1 MAAMF
6 KMAILGLVHDHI
18 WNYLQSVREIADA
31 EITCAADVNQPLL
44 ERAKHVLNLTSDSL
58 YTDYREI
65 LEAAGIALETNREV
79 PLTLETGEL

>member
-6 KMAILGLVHDHI
+6 KMAIPGLVDDQI